1 MVPLRH
7 HHKVT
12 TAVDTRITWTILDD
26 LILHIEYVLLLS
38 LVLALFAPLVVGLF
52 YSFFFSVVVTGLVAY
67 HPYFNYSNLY
77 TQCTH
82 NQM

>member
-12 TAVDTRITWTILDD
+12 TAVDTRITWTIFDD

-38 LVLALFAPLVVGLF
+38 LVLALFVLLLSVCFAL
-52 YSFFFSVVVTGLVAY
+52 SFLCGSNWFSRISSL
-67 HPYFNYSNLY
+67 L
-77 TQCTH
+77 QL
-82 NQM
+82 Q